1 MSKNPYEIRL
11 ETLKMAKE
19 MADQQF
25 QLQMDFMNRMI
36 DENQE
41 TGKDI
46 KEAYDKY
53 VPNMYKPEEIVKRA
67 NELYSYVSEKKQET
81 SLPKKKYGYI
91 HQEDDVPEDKKEE
104 HNEFELALR
113 FLGNELIAIKMAA
126 TNFSGKLIVWSILLL
141 MFSFMVLEVF
151 GLSAMFGYGMEE

>member
-1 MSKNPYEIRL
+1 MQTITLHLRSSRKQRNSYALGESVETESHHQEGMAEWLCDGLQIHLPWFESEYPLQHTQQEDSMSKNPYEIRL

-41 TGKDI
+41 AGKDI

-67 NELYSYVSEKKQET
+67 NELYSYVSEKK
-81 SLPKKKYGYI
+81 
-91 HQEDDVPEDKKEE
+91 
-104 HNEFELALR
+104 
-113 FLGNELIAIKMAA
+113 
-126 TNFSGKLIVWSILLL
+126 
-141 MFSFMVLEVF
+141 
-151 GLSAMFGYGMEE
+151 

>member
-1 MSKNPYEIRL
+1 MQTITLHLKSLLKQRNSTALGESVETESHHQEGMAEWLCNGLQIHLPWFDSKYPLQHTQQEDSMSKNPYEIRL

-67 NELYSYVSEKKQET
+67 NELYSYVSEKK
-81 SLPKKKYGYI
+81 
-91 HQEDDVPEDKKEE
+91 
-104 HNEFELALR
+104 
-113 FLGNELIAIKMAA
+113 
-126 TNFSGKLIVWSILLL
+126 
-141 MFSFMVLEVF
+141 
-151 GLSAMFGYGMEE
+151 